1 MRPGQNKRMRGRNNR
16 KGPNPLTRTY
26 ESNGPDVK
34 IRGTAQHIAEKY
46 LQLARDA
53 QSSGDTVVAE
63 NLLQHAEHYFR
74 IIAAAQTA
82 QQQAQMGYG
91 RNGEDLD
98 ELDDDDDFVAL
109 PDRFSSPLERQAPN
123 PPPHQAQPNIAPVG
137 MAGQPQPYFDRPV
150 YGSATAERPPERAE
164 RQDRS
169 GERHSNQHGERQE
182 RQERQP
188 RNDRRFN
195 QQGQG
200 RQNFRDQQPRFDAA
214 PPAAQEQPRVNFDA
228 VTPGLPA
235 FITAPTRIAAAP
247 AAAPVAVAASTPEA
261 QAAGLGN
268 QPAVSDQT
276 AELNAPQ
283 GDADAEARFHL
294 RPRRRRRT
302 RAEIAGEQDAPAPN
316 AEANSADA
324 E

>member
-63 NLLQHAEHYFR
+63 SYLQHAEHYFR
-74 IIAAAQTA
+74 LIAAAQTA
-82 QQQAQMGYG
+82 QQQAQMGYARG
-91 RNGEDLD
+91 AEELD
-98 ELDDDDDFVAL
+98 EVDEDDDFAAL
-109 PDRFSSPLERQAPN
+109 PDRFASPFERQAQN
-123 PPPHQAQPNIAPVG
+123 PPINPQQPNAP
-137 MAGQPQPYFDRPV
+137 MSGQPQPYFDRP
-150 YGSATAERPPERAE
+150 AFAPEMAERAPERSE
-164 RQDRS
+164 RQDR
-169 GERHSNQHGERQE
+169 GDRNGHQGERQD
-182 RQERQP
+182 RQP

-200 RQNFRDQQPRFDAA
+200 RPNFRDQQPRFE
-214 PPAAQEQPRVNFDA
+214 PPPPQEQPRVSFDA

-235 FITAPTRIAAAP
+235 FITAPKRPSGPPAPLAAEPAPTDFDAQPAP
-247 AAAPVAVAASTPEA
+247 ADLNGLPE
-261 QAAGLGN
+261 QDDGEG
-268 QPAVSDQT
+268 
-276 AELNAPQ
+276 
-283 GDADAEARFHL
+283 RFHL

-302 RAEIAGEQDAPAPN
+302 RADGPEEQDRPAPV

>member
-16 KGPNPLTRTY
+16 KGPNPLTRSY
-26 ESNGPDVK
+26 ESTGPDVK

-63 NLLQHAEHYFR
+63 NYLQHAEHYFR

-91 RNGEDLD
+91 RGGEDLD
-98 ELDDDDDFVAL
+98 ESDEDDDFAAL
-109 PDRFSSPLERQAPN
+109 PDRFSSPFERPAQNPALNAPQTN
-123 PPPHQAQPNIAPVG
+123 VAPMG
-137 MAGQPQPYFDRPV
+137 MAGQPQPYFDRPAF
-150 YGSATAERPPERAE
+150 SSEMADRQTERSGERNPNPQGE
-164 RQDRS
+164 RQDR
-169 GERHSNQHGERQE
+169 QDRQD
-182 RQERQP
+182 RQP

-214 PPAAQEQPRVNFDA
+214 SEQPRVNFDS
-228 VTPGLPA
+228 VNPGLPA
-235 FITAPTRIAAAP
+235 FITAPKRP
-247 AAAPVAVAASTPEA
+247 AANGTGAHAPEPEVQALNLQPEPHAEPSDVVAAQSQDEA
-261 QAAGLGN
+261 EG
-268 QPAVSDQT
+268 
-276 AELNAPQ
+276 
-283 GDADAEARFHL
+283 RFHL

-302 RAEIAGEQDAPAPN
+302 RAEGAEDQDRPTPV
-316 AEANSADA
+316 AEANSAEA